1 MATPGVSFGLVNRYG
16 MGRRVWNNGL
26 LLLLGILVVTPIG
39 FLVLGS
45 FATSRL
51 PTEIDLSKL
60 GLINYITVWI
70 KQDIHRVL
78 YNTLVYVTGSTL
90 VGVSI
95 AALLAWLV
103 ERSNMPGKMWVYA
116 GVPLTL
122 AVPGLLQAMAWI
134 LVLSPRSGYLTR
146 WLMQTFGLSEAP
158 FNIYSLGG
166 MVFVEG
172 LRLVPTAFLMLIP
185 LLRSMDPSLEE
196 AAAASGGRPLSSLR
210 KITLGL
216 MVPGLFAVTIYQAM
230 TALEVFEVPGV
241 LGMPVGIHVFSTR
254 IYSILEDV
262 GSLPVFGQ
270 ANALAILYLL
280 IAVVAS
286 YFYFRLINRSER
298 YAVITGKGYRPRL
311 TDLGRWRRPM
321 FAFVL
326 LFLFLS
332 IAVPYAVL
340 LYSSLVDILRAPSL
354 DAFRSMSF
362 QHYTEAM
369 EYSRFQ
375 NTVWNTVLM
384 VAGTAT
390 AVTVVSFFVSLVV
403 VRSRYWGRR
412 LLDQFAFIPHSIPS
426 IVMGLAFLWVFL
438 TVDQYLPFNIFGS
451 VTSIIIGFT
460 VLFIAYGTRAMN
472 AAILQI
478 HNDLEEA
485 ASASGAPPWRT
496 MIRVFV
502 PLMMPTFVG
511 VWVYVVLLSVRLAGL
526 PLILFDGPSN
536 EVLAVLIWY
545 LWDEGNIESVA
556 AIGVMLMT
564 VLFVVTVLLRAVGF
578 GRDLTQSGARAVGF
592 GRDLTQSGARA
603 KRP

>member
-1 MATPGVSFGLVNRYG
+1 
-16 MGRRVWNNGL
+16 
-26 LLLLGILVVTPIG
+26 
-39 FLVLGS
+39 
-45 FATSRL
+45 
-51 PTEIDLSKL
+51 
-60 GLINYITVWI
+60 
-70 KQDIHRVL
+70 
-78 YNTLVYVTGSTL
+78 
-90 VGVSI
+90 
-95 AALLAWLV
+95 
-103 ERSNMPGKMWVYA
+103 
-116 GVPLTL
+116 
-122 AVPGLLQAMAWI
+122 MAWI

-146 WLMQTFGLSEAP
+146 WLIETFGLSEAP

-166 MVFVEG
+166 MIFVEG

-196 AAAASGGRPLSSLR
+196 AAAVSGGRPLSSLR

-254 IYSILEDV
+254 IYSIIEDI

-270 ANALAILYLL
+270 ANALAIMYLA

-298 YAVITGKGYRPRL
+298 YAVITGKGYRPRV
-311 TDLGRWRRPM
+311 TDLGKWRVPM
-321 FAFVL
+321 FLFVL

-332 IAVPYAVL
+332 IVVPYLVL
-340 LYSSLVDILRAPSL
+340 LYSSLVNILRAPSL
-354 DAFRSMSF
+354 EAFQSMGF
-362 QHYTEAM
+362 QHYIDAM

-384 VAGTAT
+384 VGGTAT
-390 AVTVVSFFVSLVV
+390 AVTVVSFFVSMIV
-403 VRSRYWGRR
+403 VRSKYWGRR
-412 LLDQFAFIPHSIPS
+412 LLDQFAFIPHAIPS
-426 IVMGLAFLWVFL
+426 IVMGLAFFWLFL
-438 TVDQYLPFNIFGS
+438 TVDQYLPFNVFGTVAS
-451 VTSIIIGFT
+451 LIIGFT

-478 HNDLEEA
+478 HQDLEDA
-485 ASASGAPPWRT
+485 AGVAGAPPWRT

-545 LWDEGNIESVA
+545 LWDEGNLESVA
-556 AIGVMLMT
+556 AIGVLLMT
-564 VLFVVTVLLRAVGF
+564 ALFLLTMLLRVVGF
-578 GRDLTQSGARAVGF
+578 GRDLTQSSV
-592 GRDLTQSGARA
+592 
-603 KRP
+603 

>member
-1 MATPGVSFGLVNRYG
+1 MAARSADLGFNNRHRIA
-16 MGRRVWNNGL
+16 RRLWNNGVL
-26 LLLLGILVVTPIG
+26 LVLALVVLTPLT
-39 FLVLGS
+39 FLILGS
-45 FATSRL
+45 FASSKL
-51 PTEIDLSKL
+51 PTELDLSNL
-60 GLINYITVWI
+60 GLSNYITVWF
-70 KQDIHRVL
+70 KQDIQDVF
-78 YNTLVYVTGSTL
+78 YNTFVYVTGSTL
-90 VGVSI
+90 LGVSV

-103 ERSNMPGKMWVYA
+103 ERTNMPGKIWVYA
-116 GVPLTL
+116 GIPLTL

-134 LVLSPRSGYLTR
+134 LLISPRSGYLTR
-146 WLMQTFGLSEAP
+146 WMIDIFGLTSAP

-196 AAAASGGRPLSSLR
+196 AAAVSGGRPFSSLR

-254 IYSILEDV
+254 VYSIIEDV

-280 IAVVAS
+280 IAVIAS
-286 YFYFRLINRSER
+286 YFYFRLINKSER

-311 TDLGRWRRPM
+311 TDLGKWRIPM
-321 FAFVL
+321 FIFVL

-332 IAVPYAVL
+332 IVVPYLVL
-340 LYSSLVDILRAPSL
+340 LYSSLVNILRPPSL
-354 DAFRSMSF
+354 EAFQSMSF
-362 QHYTEAM
+362 QHYIDAM

-375 NTVWNTVLM
+375 NTVWNTILM
-384 VAGTAT
+384 VGGTAT
-390 AVTVVSFFVSLVV
+390 AVTAVSFFVSMIV
-403 VRSRYWGRR
+403 VRSKFWGRR
-412 LLDQFAFIPHSIPS
+412 VLDQLAFIPHSIPG
-426 IVMGLAFLWVFL
+426 IVMGLALLWVFL
-438 TVDQYLPFNIFGS
+438 TIDQKLPFNLFGTVAS
-451 VTSIIIGFT
+451 LIIGFT
-460 VLFIAYGTRAMN
+460 ILFIAYGTRAMN

-478 HNDLEEA
+478 HHDLEEA
-485 ASASGAPPWRT
+485 ADVAGAPPWRT

-545 LWDEGNIESVA
+545 LWDEGNLESVA
-556 AIGVMLMT
+556 AIGVFLMT
-564 VLFVVTVLLRAVGF
+564 ILFLLTLLLRVVGF
-578 GRDLTQSGARAVGF
+578 GRDLTQTGAKA
-592 GRDLTQSGARA
+592 
-603 KRP
+603 